1 MKLKNAKR
9 VMAAA
14 MLSVM
19 TLSLAACGGKD
30 TTPTDNSSKKETSA
44 KDVERPEAVSEEESD
59 EVLRLREKQ

>member
-19 TLSLAACGGKD
+19 TLSLVACGGKD
-30 TTPTDNSSKKETSA
+30 TTSTDDSSKKEASA
-44 KDVERPEAVSEEESD
+44 EKVERPEAVSEEESD
-59 EVLRLREKQ
+59 EVLRLREKK